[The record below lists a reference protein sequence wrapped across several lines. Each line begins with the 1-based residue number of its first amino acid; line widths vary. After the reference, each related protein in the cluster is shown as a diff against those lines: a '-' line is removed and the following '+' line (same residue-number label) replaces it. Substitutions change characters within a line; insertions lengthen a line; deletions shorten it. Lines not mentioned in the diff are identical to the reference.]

1 MIELTHYNDHKEKWQ
16 SHEIELREKDFS
28 IEIDDDVWVHSHN
41 PFYITGY
48 GATKDQAIED
58 FKKKFIYVVSSV
70 AVVTNLFAFFT
81 SPDQNSLNID
91 FSLLFCV
98 ASILYFF
105 LTLQYE

>member
-58 FKKKFIYVVSSV
+58 FKKKFVYVMKELKAFEAMLLDTDIITDSIV
-70 AVVTNLFAFFT
+70 AV
-81 SPDQNSLNID
+81 DRMGKEI
-91 FSLLFCV
+91 
-98 ASILYFF
+98 
-105 LTLQYE
+105 

>member
-48 GATKDQAIED
+48 GATKDRAIED
-58 FKKKFIYVVSSV
+58 FKKKFVYVMKE
-70 AVVTNLFAFFT
+70 LKAFEAMLLGT
-81 SPDQNSLNID
+81 DIITDNIIEVD
-91 FSLLFCV
+91 RLGKE
-98 ASILYFF
+98 I
-105 LTLQYE
+105 

>member
-48 GATKDQAIED
+48 GATKDQATED
-58 FKKKFIYVVSSV
+58 FKKKFIYVMKE
-70 AVVTNLFAFFT
+70 LKAFET
-81 SPDQNSLNID
+81 MLLDTDIITDNIIEVD
-91 FSLLFCV
+91 CLGKE
-98 ASILYFF
+98 I
-105 LTLQYE
+105 